1 MLVSLE
7 MGKIRTEGIG
17 EVQEFVDIVSKWGRH
32 AAHAASISP
41 RYCYSIGNN
50 TGPYPQCDYAVGLS
64 RMMNGRVVN
73 SERPGHTILEGES
86 GGASGFTITLTQ
98 IHHCLYLV
106 PNPLGVLGVLSAFN
120 FPVAVYGWYGRFRL
134 CDTNIEWMNGV
145 EM

>member
-1 MLVSLE
+1 
-7 MGKIRTEGIG
+7 
-17 EVQEFVDIVSKWGRH
+17 
-32 AAHAASISP
+32 
-41 RYCYSIGNN
+41 
-50 TGPYPQCDYAVGLS
+50 
-64 RMMNGRVVN
+64 MMSGRVVN